1 MLKLKNVTKGAKET
15 IGTIRLKKDFGRNK
29 LLNLKVAI
37 IGAGISGLSAAL
49 LLKKLKCDV
58 TVFEKNKY
66 LRNEGAGIQ
75 ITSNGSFVL
84 KKLGLDKRVIRAGIK
99 PNKLCLFDEDD
110 FKCIGSLEILERL
123 KGRYGRPFIT
133 LNRSLLVKILF
144 EKVKQEKIQVKFGSG
159 ALPLV
164 GEDGDNISISYNGK
178 KINKDLIVVADGVG
192 SSWKKTI
199 FREIKN
205 RSISQCAYRFVLN
218 NTKLPAIFS
227 DNNINLFFGKG
238 RHFVT
243 YPTGNNGMI
252 NFVFCKRESGKMIND
267 WKEKVSKQQFLNDF
281 EIDESLQIC
290 LPGIK
295 NIYRWPVI
303 ESEIPITLQKKN
315 VVKTIFR
322 EIKNRSIS
330 QCAYRFVLNNTK
342 LPAIFSDNNIN
353 LFFGKG
359 RHFVTYPTGNNG
371 MINFV
376 FCKRES
382 GKMINDW
389 KEKVSKQQFLN
400 DFEID
405 ESLQICLPGI
415 KNIYRWPVIE
425 SEIPITLQKKN
436 VVMVGDAAHGM
447 LPYMAQGANKAL
459 EDSWELSK
467 CIKEFP
473 LDLSKGLS
481 RYSKKRIRRIRQL
494 DKISNFNEKAY
505 HLEQKILRR
514 TFFVF
519 LRLITVFSPNFFFK
533 RLDWIYKHEG

>member
-15 IGTIRLKKDFGRNK
+15 IGTIRLKKDFERNK
-29 LLNLKVAI
+29 LPNLKVAI

-49 LLKKLKCDV
+49 LLKQLKCNV

-66 LRNEGAGIQ
+66 IKNEGAGIQ

-84 KKLGLDKRVIRAGIK
+84 KKLGLDKPIIREGIK
-99 PNKLCLFDEDD
+99 PNNLCLFDEDD
-110 FKCIGSLEILERL
+110 FKFIGSLEILERL
-123 KGRYGRPFIT
+123 KGRYGRSFIT
-133 LNRSLLVKILF
+133 LKRSLLVKILF
-144 EKVKQEKIQVKFGSG
+144 EKVKQEKIQVKFGSK

-164 GEDGDNISISYNGK
+164 GKDEKNISISFNGK

-199 FREIKN
+199 FREIKS

-218 NTKLPAIFS
+218 NKKLPAIFS
-227 DNNINLFFGKG
+227 ANNINLFFGRG

-252 NFVFCKRESGKMIND
+252 NFVFCKRESGKIIND

-281 EIDESLQIC
+281 EMDEALKIC
-290 LPGIK
+290 LPDIK

-303 ESEIPITLQKKN
+303 ESEIPIT
-315 VVKTIFR
+315 
-322 EIKNRSIS
+322 
-330 QCAYRFVLNNTK
+330 
-342 LPAIFSDNNIN
+342 
-353 LFFGKG
+353 
-359 RHFVTYPTGNNG
+359 
-371 MINFV
+371 M
-376 FCKRES
+376 
-382 GKMINDW
+382 
-389 KEKVSKQQFLN
+389 
-400 DFEID
+400 
-405 ESLQICLPGI
+405 
-415 KNIYRWPVIE
+415 
-425 SEIPITLQKKN
+425 QKKN

-473 LDLSKGLS
+473 LDLSEGLS

-494 DKISNFNEKAY
+494 DKVSHFNEKVY
-505 HLEQKILRR
+505 HLEQKTLRR
-514 TFFVF
+514 IFFVF
-519 LRLITVFSPNFFFK
+519 LRLIAIFSPNFFFK

>member
-123 KGRYGRPFIT
+123 KGRYGRSFIT

-281 EIDESLQIC
+281 EIDESL
-290 LPGIK
+290 K
-295 NIYRWPVI
+295 
-303 ESEIPITLQKKN
+303 
-315 VVKTIFR
+315 
-322 EIKNRSIS
+322 
-330 QCAYRFVLNNTK
+330 
-342 LPAIFSDNNIN
+342 
-353 LFFGKG
+353 
-359 RHFVTYPTGNNG
+359 
-371 MINFV
+371 
-376 FCKRES
+376 
-382 GKMINDW
+382 
-389 KEKVSKQQFLN
+389 
-400 DFEID
+400 
-405 ESLQICLPGI
+405 ICLPGI

-436 VVMVGDAAHGM
+436 VVMVGDAAHAM